1 VYHAGMARA
10 GYQLGTAAAGEV
22 ANTAMESAKG
32 NYLANL
38 VLYPGELLLQHS
50 RQML

>member
-1 VYHAGMARA
+1 MARA

-22 ANTAMESAKG
+22 AATAMQSSKG

-38 VLYPGELLLQHS
+38 VLYPGELELQRS
-50 RQML
+50 AVQQ